1 MACWLRSVPEPPGD
15 LVACLPIDRHDIRK
29 YRTDLTMKLHQSV
42 ARKAALAPL
51 VLVLAVAGC
60 ASLPAPRCG
69 VAEQRMVSDLLYFGT
84 EMPGG
89 VVTTAQWSDF
99 LGTVVTPKFP
109 EGLSVWPASGQW
121 RSATGAITSE
131 ASHVLNLVHPETEA
145 ADSAVRAI
153 VTAYKSQFQQEAVL
167 RVRGSACVSF

>member
-1 MACWLRSVPEPPGD
+1 
-15 LVACLPIDRHDIRK
+15 VAL
-29 YRTDLTMKLHQSV
+29 
-42 ARKAALAPL
+42 
-51 VLVLAVAGC
+51 AGC
-60 ASLPAPRCG
+60 ASFSEPRCSVG
-69 VAEQRMVSDLLYFGT
+69 EQRLVSDLLYFGT
-84 EMPGG
+84 A
-89 VVTTAQWSDF
+89 AQWSDF

-121 RSATGAITSE
+121 RSATGAITRE

>member
-1 MACWLRSVPEPPGD
+1 
-15 LVACLPIDRHDIRK
+15 
-29 YRTDLTMKLHQSV
+29 MKLLPSLPRG
-42 ARKAALAPL
+42 ATLAPL
-51 VLVLAVAGC
+51 ALVVALAGC
-60 ASLPAPRCG
+60 ASFSEPRCSVG
-69 VAEQRMVSDLLYFGT
+69 EQRLVSDLLYFGT
-84 EMPGG
+84 EMPGA
-89 VVTTAQWSDF
+89 VVTPAQWSDF

-121 RSATGAITSE
+121 RSATGAITSV

>member
-1 MACWLRSVPEPPGD
+1 
-15 LVACLPIDRHDIRK
+15 
-29 YRTDLTMKLHQSV
+29 MKLHPSLPRS
-42 ARKAALAPL
+42 ATLAPL
-51 VLVLAVAGC
+51 ALVLALAGC
-60 ASLPAPRCG
+60 ASFPASRCG
-69 VAEQRMVSDLLYFGT
+69 VGEQRMVSDLLYFGT

-89 VVTTAQWSDF
+89 VVTAAQWSDF

>member
-1 MACWLRSVPEPPGD
+1 
-15 LVACLPIDRHDIRK
+15 
-29 YRTDLTMKLHQSV
+29 MKLLPSLPRS
-42 ARKAALAPL
+42 ATLAPL
-51 VLVLAVAGC
+51 ALVLALTGC
-60 ASLPAPRCG
+60 ASFPAPRCG
-69 VAEQRMVSDLLYFGT
+69 VGEQRLVSDLLYFGT
-84 EMPGG
+84 ERPGG
-89 VVTTAQWSDF
+89 VVTAAQWSDF
-99 LGTVVTPKFP
+99 LGTDVTPKFP

-153 VTAYKSQFQQEAVL
+153 VTTYKSQFQQEAVL

>member
-1 MACWLRSVPEPPGD
+1 
-15 LVACLPIDRHDIRK
+15 
-29 YRTDLTMKLHQSV
+29 MKLLPPLPRG
-42 ARKAALAPL
+42 ATLAPL
-51 VLVLAVAGC
+51 ALVVALAGC
-60 ASLPAPRCG
+60 ASFPAPRCG
-69 VAEQRMVSDLLYFGT
+69 VGEQRLVSDLLYFGT
-84 EMPGG
+84 EMPGA
-89 VVTTAQWSDF
+89 VVTQAQWSDF

-121 RSATGAITSE
+121 RSATGAVTRE

>member
-1 MACWLRSVPEPPGD
+1 
-15 LVACLPIDRHDIRK
+15 
-29 YRTDLTMKLHQSV
+29 MKLLPFLPRS
-42 ARKAALAPL
+42 ATLAALAL
-51 VLVLAVAGC
+51 VVALAGC
-60 ASLPAPRCG
+60 ASFSEPRCSVG
-69 VAEQRMVSDLLYFGT
+69 EQRLVSDLLYFGT
-84 EMPGG
+84 ERPGG
-89 VVTTAQWSDF
+89 VVTAAQWSDF

-121 RSATGAITSE
+121 RSATGAITRE